1 MTTKVLVHCHAGI
14 SRSPTAVIYYFMR
27 KYQIDYEAAMQMVNR
42 KRRVAPS
49 DHGHVAEQMSLCV
62 SRKQE
67 VCGSFLGDD
76 DRIK

>member
-49 DHGHVAEQMSLCV
+49 DQFVDMLRNRCHYVFRENKKCV
-62 SRKQE
+62 
-67 VCGSFLGDD
+67 VVF
-76 DRIK
+76 